1 MLKKLFIATIILIT
15 QVSYAQ
21 QVEVKGQIVDS
32 LDVAMPYAS
41 VVLLQGADSVIH
53 QFGITN
59 DEGRFNFKEVPS
71 GYYLLQVSF
80 VGYQDIS
87 TPITFANENH
97 DFGRIAMKPKVIS
110 LDEFVVEENI
120 VPIKIKGDTVEYNAR
135 AFETRPNA
143 AVEELLK
150 KLPGVQVDK
159 DGNIK
164 AQGEDVK
171 KIFVDGKEFF
181 GDDPKIAT
189 KNLPADAID
198 KVQVY
203 DRKSDDAEFTGVD
216 DGFREKAI
224 NLTLKE
230 DKKNGLFGKVEGGY
244 GTKDRFKGKANI
256 NKFDKKTQFSAIGMA
271 NNINEQGFSIQDYI
285 SLMGG
290 LSNLMMG
297 GGEMTMNGI
306 QIQMPGVSS
315 GISTNAAAGVNYNRD
330 FGKKTELFTNYF
342 FNAVDANIKDETDR
356 NTFYEKL
363 TTTENT
369 VSEQNSESFNH
380 RLNLSLRAKID
391 SLNELRAKASGSV
404 NHGIVESTTAQ
415 LLQDNEERNNISD
428 RTNAAKSMRYTGDL
442 EVTHR
447 HRFKKVGRS
456 SVLKVGT
463 DFSNSNGDGN
473 LLFNA
478 IQRVRDTLIFNQN
491 INQTNTNDLQEFNYE
506 GSVVYTEPLGKNRY
520 LNLTA
525 IGSVNDKTSERLF
538 YDAVSGDKL
547 TNLSRVYENTYQ
559 FVRGGLSWKK
569 ANKNNSFSAGSKFQ
583 VSELDGQ
590 VVGLG
595 GNINKKFADVLPFV
609 RFNLNP
615 KSGRYINMSYQTAI
629 NAPTVEQLQPIIDN
643 SNPQRLYQGNPDLKQ
658 EYNHSLNTRFSNYN
672 QFAFSSFS
680 VSVRGNYVKN
690 KITNQISIN
699 DAFVQTTQ
707 PINTDENL
715 SGNLYV
721 SYSKEIKKI
730 EFAIDGETAYTKGI
744 LFANNQESAT
754 RSYVQSLGLEVG
766 NRKKEKFDL
775 NVGAKVSEN
784 RMEYENNLAL
794 NNIGYQYN
802 LYADLSFNIT
812 KKWSLDGSYD
822 YTIYANDILKNQSF
836 PMLKASISKLMFEN
850 DRGELKL
857 IVFDALNRNRG
868 ISFDNNLNYTQTS
881 QTNVLNRYFMVSFVY
896 SLSKFDS
903 GDKMEFKGRRR

>member
-1 MLKKLFIATIILIT
+1 MLKKLWLVAMVLAAHLSF
-15 QVSYAQ
+15 AQ

-32 LDVAMPYAS
+32 LNAAMPYAS

-87 TPITFANENH
+87 TPVTFTAEDY
-97 DFGRIAMKPKVIS
+97 DFGRIAMKPQINS

-120 VPIKIKGDTVEYNAR
+120 VPIKIKGDTVEYNAK
-135 AFETRPNA
+135 AFETKPNA
-143 AVEELLK
+143 AVEDLLK

-171 KIFVDGKEFF
+171 KVFVDGKEFF

-203 DRKSDDAEFTGVD
+203 DKKSEDAEFTGVD

-230 DKKNGLFGKVEGGY
+230 DKKNGLFGKIESGY
-244 GTKDRFKGKANI
+244 GSNNRFKGKANI
-256 NKFDKKTQFSAIGMA
+256 NKFDKKTQFSTLAMA

-285 SLMGG
+285 SFMGG
-290 LSNLMMG
+290 LSKLMAG
-297 GGEMTMNGI
+297 GGEMSMNGI

-315 GISTNAAAGVNYNRD
+315 GISTNAAAGVNFNRD
-330 FGKKTELFTNYF
+330 FGKKTELFSNYF
-342 FNAVDANIKDETDR
+342 FNAVNANILDETDR

-380 RLNLSLRAKID
+380 RLNLSLRSKID
-391 SLNELRAKASGSV
+391 SINELRAKASGTF
-404 NHGIVESTTAQ
+404 NHGGVGSVTEQ
-415 LLQDNEERNNISD
+415 LLQDTEDRTNISD
-428 RTNAAKSMRYTGDL
+428 RINDAKSMSYSGDV
-442 EVTHR
+442 EVTQR
-447 HRFKKVGRS
+447 HRFAKPGRS
-456 SVLKVGT
+456 SVLKLSSA
-463 DFSNSNGDGN
+463 FSNSNGDGS

-478 IQRVRDTLIFNQN
+478 TQRVRDTLIFVNQ
-491 INQTNTNDLQEFNYE
+491 INQTNTNNLEEFNYQ

-520 LNLTA
+520 LNFTV
-525 IGSVNDKTSERLF
+525 IGSVSDKTSERLF
-538 YDAVSGDKL
+538 FDGATGLEDK
-547 TNLSRVYENTYQ
+547 NLSRVFENTYQ

-569 ANKNNSFSAGSKFQ
+569 ANKNNSFSAGTKFQ
-583 VSELDGQ
+583 VSELAGQ

-595 GNINKKFADVLPFV
+595 GSINKKFADILPFV

-615 KSGRYINMSYQTAI
+615 KSGRYINVNYQTSI
-629 NAPTVEQLQPIIDN
+629 NAPTVDQLQPIVDN

-658 EYNHSLNTRFSNYN
+658 EYNHNVSARFSNYN

-680 VSVRGNYVKN
+680 VSLRGDYVKN
-690 KITNQISIN
+690 KIANQISIN
-699 DAFVQTTQ
+699 DQFIQTTQ

-715 SGNLYV
+715 STSVYV
-721 SYSKEIKKI
+721 SYSKEVKQI
-730 EFAIDGETAYTKGI
+730 EFAVDGESSYTKGI
-744 LFANNQESAT
+744 LFANNQESIT
-754 RSYVQSLGLEVG
+754 HSYVQSVGLEVG

-775 NVGAKVSEN
+775 NLGASVAEN
-784 RMEYENNLAL
+784 RMEYENKLAQ

-802 LYADLSFNIT
+802 LYADLGFNIT
-812 KKWSLDGSYD
+812 EKWLFEGSYD
-822 YTIYANDILKNQSF
+822 YTIYTNDILKNQSF
-836 PMLKASISKLMFEN
+836 PMLKASLSRYMLKN

-857 IVFDALNRNRG
+857 SVFDALNRNRG

-881 QTNVLNRYFMVSFVY
+881 QSNVLNRYYMVSFIY
-896 SLSKFDS
+896 SLSKFG
-903 GDKMEFKGRRR
+903 GDKMEVSRRGRR

>member
-1 MLKKLFIATIILIT
+1 MLKKLWLVAIVLAA

-21 QVEVKGQIVDS
+21 QVEVKGHIVDS

-87 TPITFANENH
+87 TPITFANEDY
-97 DFGRIAMKPKVIS
+97 DFGRIAMKPQVNS

-120 VPIKIKGDTVEYNAR
+120 VPIKIKGDTVEYNAK

-171 KIFVDGKEFF
+171 KVFVDGKEFF

-203 DRKSDDAEFTGVD
+203 DKKSEDAEFTGVD

-244 GTKDRFKGKANI
+244 GTNDRFKGKANI
-256 NKFDKKTQFSAIGMA
+256 NKFDKKTQFSTLAMA

-285 SLMGG
+285 SFMGG

-297 GGEMTMNGI
+297 GGRMEMNGI
-306 QIQMPGVSS
+306 QIQMPGMSN

-330 FGKKTELFTNYF
+330 FGKKTELFSNYF

-356 NTFYEKL
+356 NTFYDKL

-380 RLNLSLRAKID
+380 RLNLSLRSKID
-391 SLNELRAKASGSV
+391 SLNELRVKASGSV
-404 NHGIVESTTAQ
+404 NHGNVASTTEQ
-415 LLQDNEERNNISD
+415 LLLDTEGRNNISD
-428 RTNAAKSMRYTGDL
+428 RTNAAKSMAYNGDL

-447 HRFKKVGRS
+447 HRFKKTGRS
-456 SVLKVGT
+456 SVLKAGA
-463 DFSNSNGDGN
+463 DFSNSNGEGN

-547 TNLSRVYENTYQ
+547 SNLSRVYENTYQ

-569 ANKNNSFSAGSKFQ
+569 ANKNNSFSAGTKFQ

-615 KSGRYINMSYQTAI
+615 KSGRYINVNYQTAI
-629 NAPTVEQLQPIIDN
+629 NAPTVEQLQPIVDN

-680 VSVRGNYVKN
+680 VSLRGNYVKN

-715 SGNLYV
+715 SGNVYV
-721 SYSKEIKKI
+721 SYSKEVKKI
-730 EFAIDGETAYTKGI
+730 EFSIDGESAYTKGI
-744 LFANNQESAT
+744 LFANNQESIT
-754 RSYVQSLGLEVG
+754 HSYVQSVGLEVG

-775 NVGAKVSEN
+775 NLGAKVSEN
-784 RMEYENNLAL
+784 RMEYENNLQL

-802 LYADLSFNIT
+802 LYADLRFNIT
-812 KKWSLDGSYD
+812 DKWSFDGSYD
-822 YTIYANDILKNQSF
+822 YTIYTNDILKNQSF
-836 PMLKASISKLMFEN
+836 PMLKASVSKLMLEN

-857 IVFDALNRNRG
+857 SVFDALNRNRG
-868 ISFDNNLNYTQTS
+868 INFDNNLNYTQTS

-896 SLSKFDS
+896 SLSKFGS
-903 GDKMEFKGRRR
+903 GDKMEFSGKRR

>member
-1 MLKKLFIATIILIT
+1 MLKKLFIATIILVA

-97 DFGRIAMKPKVIS
+97 DFGRIAMKPKVNS

-171 KIFVDGKEFF
+171 RVFVDGKEFF

-203 DRKSDDAEFTGVD
+203 DKKSDDAEFTGVD

-244 GTKDRFKGKANI
+244 GTNDRFKGKANI

-285 SLMGG
+285 SFMGG
-290 LSNLMMG
+290 LSKLMAG
-297 GGEMTMNGI
+297 GGEMSMNGI

-315 GISTNAAAGVNYNRD
+315 GISTNAAAGINYNRD
-330 FGKKTELFTNYF
+330 FGKKTELFSNYF

-356 NTFYEKL
+356 NTFYDKL

-380 RLNLSLRAKID
+380 RLNLSLRSKID

-404 NHGIVESTTAQ
+404 NHGNVESTTAQ
-415 LLQDNEERNNISD
+415 LLQDTEERNNISD
-428 RTNAAKSMRYTGDL
+428 RTNAAKSMAYTGDL

-447 HRFKKVGRS
+447 HRFKKTGRS

-609 RFNLNP
+609 HFNLNP
-615 KSGRYINMSYQTAI
+615 KSGRYINVNYETAI
-629 NAPTVEQLQPIIDN
+629 NAPTVEQLQPIVDN
-643 SNPQRLYQGNPDLKQ
+643 SNPQRLYLGNPDLKQ
-658 EYNHSLNTRFSNYN
+658 EYSHSLNTRFSNYN

-680 VSVRGNYVKN
+680 VSVRGNYVEN

-715 SGNLYV
+715 SGNVYV

-744 LFANNQESAT
+744 LFANNQESTT

-822 YTIYANDILKNQSF
+822 YTIYTNDILKNQSF
-836 PMLKASISKLMFEN
+836 PMVKASVSKLMLKN

-857 IVFDALNRNRG
+857 SVFDALNRNRG

-896 SLSKFDS
+896 SLSKFGS